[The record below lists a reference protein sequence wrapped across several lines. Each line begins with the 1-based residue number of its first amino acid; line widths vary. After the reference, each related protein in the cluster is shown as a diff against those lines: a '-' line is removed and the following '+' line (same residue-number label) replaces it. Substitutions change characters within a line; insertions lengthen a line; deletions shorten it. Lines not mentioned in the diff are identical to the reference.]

1 MCMVTCAARTAGD
14 ACVLC
19 VRIRVHAHVY
29 HMHTHVYTRIYHVC
43 TRVHGCMRSP
53 HRVNAHRLEDTCICI
68 CIYAHAYIDACM
80 HVSTQ
85 LHTHVCKHVH
95 DAYRHAHLCIC
106 ICNASDLWAF
116 VQEADAT
123 QLEKVLAHR
132 KALEPWVAAH
142 IKDPKV
148 RQCVEDACVYVELS
162 LSLSEGN
169 DKTS

>member
-1 MCMVTCAARTAGD
+1 MYTRAHTC
-14 ACVLC
+14 
-19 VRIRVHAHVY
+19 IPHA
-29 HMHTHVYTRIYHVC
+29 HTHVYTRIYHVC
-43 TRVHGCMRSP
+43 TRVHGRMRSP
-53 HRVNAHRLEDTCICI
+53 RRVNAHRLEDTCICI

-85 LHTHVCKHVH
+85 LHTHVYKHVH

-116 VQEADAT
+116 VQEAAGWSWNPSGGGFRPQST
-123 QLEKVLAHR
+123 QLEEVLAHR

-142 IKDPKV
+142 IKDAKA

-162 LSLSEGN
+162 LSLSLSEGN
-169 DKTS
+169 DETS